1 MKIEFPS
8 HFPHGLYRVQDIA
21 ISDLAP
27 NALPTATRL
36 SCRSC
41 RQPGTADLQTQRPN
55 GQGRYAMANA
65 ATEGIPHDNVS
76 RSGARDGGNC

>member
-8 HFPHGLYRVQDIA
+8 HFPHGLCRVQDIA

-41 RQPGTADLQTQRPN
+41 RQPGTAECAHWICGDPLPCYSMSE
-55 GQGRYAMANA
+55 GQWSA
-65 ATEGIPHDNVS
+65 AE
-76 RSGARDGGNC
+76 A